1 MNIQIPKSPIGLDG
15 IAAAETVLSHVD
27 GERGELI
34 IAGERVGDLVR
45 KTGFEGV
52 TARLWSGGTGQQIS
66 EAEVRAALGAARERA
81 FNRLPDLLGI
91 TRGLPIVDGFRAAI
105 AGLRAESGL
114 SHEATIVGAFP
125 VIAGAL
131 LQRASGRDPI
141 APDPTVSHAADT
153 LSMILNRKPDARE
166 VAALD
171 AYFVTVCDHG
181 MNASTFTTR
190 VVASTQA
197 DLFAAVTAGYC
208 ALTGPLHGGAPEPVL
223 EMLDAIG
230 TSDRIKPWVDSA
242 LARGERLMGFG
253 HRIYRVRDPRADVL
267 KGRHRAARRWR
278 YRSSVRKRGRGLYP
292 RGVAAGKTGPSARH
306 QCGVLHRDLARHPDN
321 PAASL
326 YADFRGCPRR
336 RMDSTRPRA
345 TAGRPADTAKFSLYR
360 PDAGLRPCRRGDR
373 TNQGDTHLQRVMPAN
388 ADLSAV
394 IPGRAP
400 APTRNL
406 APIISGFRV
415 CAQKRAS
422 RNDVPLIYRP
432 SPGRRLEP
440 QVAPR
445 TTVLR

>member
-1 MNIQIPKSPIGLDG
+1 MNLQLSKSPIGLDG

-52 TARLWSGGTGQQIS
+52 TARLWSGGTGQPVS
-66 EAEVRAALGAARERA
+66 EASVRATLGAARKRA
-81 FNRLPDLLGI
+81 FARLPDLLGI
-91 TRGLPIVDGFRAAI
+91 TRGLSIVDGFRAAS
-105 AGLRAESGL
+105 AGLRAENGL
-114 SHEATIVGAFP
+114 QHEATIVGAFP

-131 LQRASGRDPI
+131 VQRARGRAPI

-153 LSMILNRKPDARE
+153 LSMILSRKPDARE

-197 DLFAAVTAGYC
+197 DLFAAVAAGYC

-230 TSDRIKPWVDSA
+230 TSERIKPWIDSA

-267 KGRHRAARRWR
+267 KTAIERLAGGDTGLPFAGEVEAYIREALRREKPDRPLDTNVEFFTAILLDALTIPRQAFTPIFAVARAAGWTAHAREQQRC
-278 YRSSVRKRGRGLYP
+278 GR
-292 RGVAAGKTGPSARH
+292 
-306 QCGVLHRDLARHPDN
+306 
-321 PAASL
+321 
-326 YADFRGCPRR
+326 
-336 RMDSTRPRA
+336 
-345 TAGRPADTAKFSLYR
+345 
-360 PDAGLRPCRRGDR
+360 
-373 TNQGDTHLQRVMPAN
+373 
-388 ADLSAV
+388 
-394 IPGRAP
+394 
-400 APTRNL
+400 
-406 APIISGFRV
+406 
-415 CAQKRAS
+415 
-422 RNDVPLIYRP
+422 LIRP
-432 SPGRRLEP
+432 SSAYIGPTP
-440 QVAPR
+440 D
-445 TTVLR
+445 